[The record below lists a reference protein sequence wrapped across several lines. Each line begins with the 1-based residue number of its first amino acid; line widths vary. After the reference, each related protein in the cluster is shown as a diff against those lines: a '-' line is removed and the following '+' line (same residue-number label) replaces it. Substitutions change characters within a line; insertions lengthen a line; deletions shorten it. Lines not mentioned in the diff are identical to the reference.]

1 MHRGTWSAHVD
12 IWDHDSEGLAKGKKG
27 NTAWSSG
34 LLPLLFHV
42 SQLTTGPS
50 FWREIPMAL
59 EMQKQLL
66 SCPASQGPGTH
77 LGADH
82 MLGESLKE
90 LLMWNELSSPKS
102 QGNPNFCF
110 SRRGSSILESEV
122 GWERVAHGSSGH
134 HLCPH

>member
-12 IWDHDSEGLAKGKKG
+12 IWDYDSEGLVKGKKG

-59 EMQKQLL
+59 EMQKQLP

-90 LLMWNELSSPKS
+90 LLMWNELSGDVS
-102 QGNPNFCF
+102 F
-110 SRRGSSILESEV
+110 R
-122 GWERVAHGSSGH
+122 AA
-134 HLCPH
+134 